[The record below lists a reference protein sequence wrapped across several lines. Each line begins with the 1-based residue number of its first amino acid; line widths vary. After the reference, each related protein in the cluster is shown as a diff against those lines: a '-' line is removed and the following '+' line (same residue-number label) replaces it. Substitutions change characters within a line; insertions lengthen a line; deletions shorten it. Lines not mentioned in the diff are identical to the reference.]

1 MADAINRI
9 VPSSVAL
16 DRASRQGR
24 ERQRKKEKEAGA
36 GTLPLEERAM
46 ADVNGDAEPEPKE
59 GRKAKGN
66 HLDVSA

>member
-16 DRASRQGR
+16 DRASGQGR
-24 ERQRKKEKEAGA
+24 ERQRRKETEARG
-36 GTLPLEERAM
+36 GTQPLDEQAM
-46 ADVNGDAEPEPKE
+46 ADINGDGGPAPKE
-59 GRKAKGN
+59 INKDKGN